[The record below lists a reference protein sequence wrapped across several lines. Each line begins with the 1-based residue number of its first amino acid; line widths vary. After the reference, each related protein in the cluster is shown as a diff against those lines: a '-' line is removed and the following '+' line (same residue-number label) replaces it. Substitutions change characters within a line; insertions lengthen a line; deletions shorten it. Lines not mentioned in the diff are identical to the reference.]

1 DLAIKGFEG
10 RVPAWR
16 LLGIRAQPRHGAMPF
31 VGRKAELA
39 HLVRMLQTCN
49 DQGRGMAIHV
59 RGEPGIGKSR
69 LVEELKRA
77 AIEQGFGCH
86 AGSIVPFGAEAER
99 QAITSVARGLAASVP
114 AAAADPARRSDAH
127 PADKEDVE
135 RLFLID
141 VLGLPIPP
149 ELRGLASAL
158 DHAGRHKGRLAALAA
173 LVTRASGA
181 RPVLLCVEDVHWADE
196 PTLDY
201 LAKLT
206 ATVAECRAVLVT
218 TSRVDGDPLGPAWRA
233 RVPNVGFVTIDLP
246 P

>member
-1 DLAIKGFEG
+1 
-10 RVPAWR
+10 
-16 LLGIRAQPRHGAMPF
+16 
-31 VGRKAELA
+31 
-39 HLVRMLQTCN
+39 
-49 DQGRGMAIHV
+49 
-59 RGEPGIGKSR
+59 
-69 LVEELKRA
+69 
-77 AIEQGFGCH
+77 
-86 AGSIVPFGAEAER
+86 
-99 QAITSVARGLAASVP
+99 
-114 AAAADPARRSDAH
+114 
-127 PADKEDVE
+127 ADKEDVE

-246 P
+246 PLREEDSIELAASVLDAGFAVARFCVARADGNPVLLSQLSPNASPAGQWVTLP